1 MIPQEYDP
9 AQYGEETYT
18 YEDLPAAA
26 GPEYPEAQMQP
37 EAAAAPQPDYY
48 AVQEEPAAAVQ
59 EPVQESSGN
68 PDPDLSNYLSQEYD
82 GQIGL
87 VVPDGYQVERQI
99 TGQMNIEDNHER
111 MGKDE
116 AGKSDAGN

>member
-48 AVQEEPAAAVQ
+48 AVQEEPAAAV
-59 EPVQESSGN
+59 PGARTGKLRKSGSGSQQ
-68 PDPDLSNYLSQEYD
+68 LSFP
-82 GQIGL
+82 GI
-87 VVPDGYQVERQI
+87 
-99 TGQMNIEDNHER
+99 
-111 MGKDE
+111 
-116 AGKSDAGN
+116 